1 MQKDQSSQEKQ
12 KAQKPRKSIWKRI
25 GRILKWLLLSFTL
38 FCFLILFWFLFGG
51 AVCNDIR
58 AARLKRAYQKLE
70 LPPET
75 TRVELTSFVG
85 NTSGTGNHT
94 EIWVG
99 MLLFVESPERLFE
112 AEASETYLYLEE
124 FFHGYEVD
132 AVPED
137 LTAAYPYPKDFME
150 FQALQGEESG
160 KGYFVIGNYYDAV
173 TQVDLRGH

>member
-1 MQKDQSSQEKQ
+1 MQKDERSQKKQ

-25 GRILKWLLLSFTL
+25 GGLIKWLLLSFAL
-38 FCFLILFWFLFGG
+38 LCFLIIFWLLFGG
-51 AVCNDIR
+51 AICNDIQ
-58 AARLKRAYQKLE
+58 AARLERAYRKLE
-70 LPPET
+70 LPPGT
-75 TRVELTSFVG
+75 TRIEVTSFVG

-94 EIWVG
+94 EIWAG
-99 MLLFVESPERLFE
+99 MLLFVEQSERLSE
-112 AEASETYLYLEE
+112 AGTSETYLYLKE

-137 LTAAYPYPKDFME
+137 LTAFYPYPKDFME